1 MLLTTNR
8 GSCDRFHAALPPFY
22 LGRGKQENADRTV
35 VPAHH
40 TIRITS
46 CCEFKR
52 YWCLRPY
59 QPCSTMWHERVRIT
73 QFFGK
78 AGASIGRRV
87 ALKTDNCPHQM
98 SKTSGAPQLQSAA

>member
-52 YWCLRPY
+52 YWSHKRFCGHCRTATLPAMF
-59 QPCSTMWHERVRIT
+59 SD
-73 QFFGK
+73 
-78 AGASIGRRV
+78 V
-87 ALKTDNCPHQM
+87 ARARSDNNFLAKQVHR
-98 SKTSGAPQLQSAA
+98 SDGE